1 MMYKHILGNKLKTA
15 LIVGIIFSL
24 LSLAV
29 YFIVYSLGFGRYAIV
44 VSLAFSMIISFT
56 SYWNSSKIVLKMNKA
71 EPADQQTHSDAYN
84 ALRRVCASANIAIPK
99 LYVMRD
105 SSPNAFATG
114 RSPKNSVVCV
124 TTGLMESLDYHQLEG
139 VIAHEV
145 AHIKNYDI
153 LLSTIASVMIG
164 AVIMISDI
172 WSRSLWFSGMRRR
185 NSKEN
190 GTGLIMLF
198 GIVFII
204 IAPIAGQLLRFALSR
219 NREYLADSAGA
230 SYTGNPEGLAS
241 ALEVIGRASGTIKT
255 ATNATANMFISDP
268 MYAINKQ
275 KRINLFST
283 HPSIEDRVKRLRDM
297 KYNAM
302 YS

>member
-1 MMYKHILGNKLKTA
+1 MYKHILGNKLKTA

-44 VSLAFSMIISFT
+44 VSLAFSMIISFS

-71 EPADQQTHSDAYN
+71 EPADQQAHSDAYN

-105 SSPNAFATG
+105 SAPNAFATG

>member
-1 MMYKHILGNKLKTA
+1 MNKHIFANRLKTA
-15 LIVGIIFSL
+15 LIVGIIFSI
-24 LSLAV
+24 LSLAA
-29 YFIVYSLGFGRYAIV
+29 YFITYSLGYGRYAIV
-44 VSLAFSMIISFT
+44 VSLGFSLVISFA
-56 SYWNSSKIVLKMNKA
+56 SYWNSAKIVLKMNKA
-71 EPADQQTHSDAYN
+71 KPADMQTHSDVYN
-84 ALRRVCASANIAIPK
+84 ALRRVCASANIDMPK
-99 LYVMRD
+99 LYIMED

-124 TTGLMESLDYHQLEG
+124 TTGLVERLDYYQLEG

-172 WSRSLWFSGMRRR
+172 WSRSLWFSRLRRR
-185 NSKEN
+185 NNKEN
-190 GTGLIMLF
+190 GNALMMLVGL
-198 GIVFII
+198 VFII
-204 IAPIAGQLLRFALSR
+204 VAPIAGQLLRFSLSR
-219 NREYLADSAGA
+219 NREYLADSTGA

-268 MYAINKQ
+268 MHALNKQ

-283 HPSIEDRVKRLRDM
+283 HPSIEERIKRLRDM
-297 KYNAM
+297 KYNGM